1 MITIQVRL
9 FAALREAFGQPGM
22 SMTLPDDATA
32 GAAVARL
39 VADAPSPFDAANL
52 TLAINQQRVTAAAH
66 LHDGDVLALLP
77 PVSGGS
83 AGPRFEITA
92 AAISLDDLAQ
102 RVAAPTHGAITVF
115 AGVVRGESGAW
126 QTDYLEYE
134 AYVEMAVAS
143 FQQIA
148 AEVQEQWPAVTDV
161 TIVHRVGRLHVGE
174 TSVGI
179 AVAAAHRQGT
189 FDACRY
195 AIERIKAISP
205 IWKKEVGPDGTYW
218 VEGPGGG

>member
-1 MITIQVRL
+1 MIHVHVRL
-9 FAALREAFGQPGM
+9 FASLRETFGQTE
-22 SMTLPDDATA
+22 MTLELPEDATA
-32 GAAVARL
+32 AAALERL
-39 VADAPSPFDAANL
+39 LAAAPRPFDAANL
-52 TLAINQQRVTAAAH
+52 TLAINRRQATQATP
-66 LHDGDVLALLP
+66 LQDGDELALLP

-83 AGPRFEITA
+83 RAPHFEITA
-92 AAISLDDLAQ
+92 APISLDDLAQ

-134 AYVEMAVAS
+134 AYAELAVAS

-148 AEVQEQWPAVTDV
+148 HEIQAQWPAITN
-161 TIVHRVGRLHVGE
+161 IAIIHRIGRLYVGE

-179 AVAAAHRQGT
+179 AIAAAHRQDT

-205 IWKKEVGPDGTYW
+205 IWKKEVGPDGAYW

>member
-1 MITIQVRL
+1 MITIHVRF
-9 FAALREAFGQPGM
+9 FASLRETFGQ
-22 SMTLPDDATA
+22 SEMTLELPDDALTA
-32 GAAVARL
+32 AAMAQLVAR
-39 VADAPSPFDAANL
+39 APQPIDTANL
-52 TLAINQQRVTAAAH
+52 TLAINQRRVTTVTP

-83 AGPRFEITA
+83 AAPRFEITA
-92 AAISLDDLAQ
+92 AAISLDDVAE
-102 RVAAPTHGAITVF
+102 RVAAPTHGAVTLF
-115 AGVVRGESGAW
+115 AGVVRGESDAW

-134 AYVEMAVAS
+134 AYEEMALAS

-148 AEVQEQWPAVTDV
+148 DEIQAQWPAITDMA
-161 TIVHRVGRLHVGE
+161 IIHRIGRLYVGE
-174 TSVGI
+174 TSIAI

-205 IWKKEVGPDGTYW
+205 IWKKEVGADGAYW
-218 VEGPGGG
+218 VEGPQAN

>member
-1 MITIQVRL
+1 MIQIRVRL
-9 FAALREAFGQPGM
+9 FASLREAMGQA
-22 SMTLPDDATA
+22 SMTLDLPDDATVA
-32 GAAVARL
+32 AAVEQLRA
-39 VADAPSPFDAANL
+39 AAPRPLNTANL
-52 TLAINQQRVTAAAH
+52 TLAVNQRQATLATLLR
-66 LHDGDVLALLP
+66 DGDELALLP
-77 PVSGGS
+77 PVSGGNS
-83 AGPRFEITA
+83 APRFEITSA
-92 AAISLDDLAQ
+92 PISLDDLAQ

-134 AYVEMAVAS
+134 AYAEMALAS

-148 AEVQEQWPAVTDV
+148 DDIQTQWPAIADV
-161 TIVHRVGRLHVGE
+161 AIVHRVGRLEVGE

-179 AVAAAHRQGT
+179 AVAAAHRQDT

-195 AIERIKAISP
+195 AIERIKAIAP

>member
-1 MITIQVRL
+1 MIQIRVRL
-9 FAALREAFGQPGM
+9 FASLREAVGQA
-22 SMTLPDDATA
+22 SITLELPEGATA
-32 GAAVARL
+32 AAAVEELRA
-39 VADAPSPFDAANL
+39 AAPRPLNTANL
-52 TLAINQQRVTAAAH
+52 TLAVNQRQATLATLLR
-66 LHDGDVLALLP
+66 DGDELALLP
-77 PVSGGS
+77 PVSGGNS
-83 AGPRFEITA
+83 APRFEITSA
-92 AAISLDDLAQ
+92 PISLDDLAQ

-134 AYVEMAVAS
+134 AYAEMALAS

-148 AEVQEQWPAVTDV
+148 DDIQTQWPAIADV
-161 TIVHRVGRLHVGE
+161 AIVHRVGRLEVGE

-179 AVAAAHRQGT
+179 AVAAAHRQDT

-195 AIERIKAISP
+195 AIERIKAIAP

>member
-1 MITIQVRL
+1 MIQIRVRL
-9 FAALREAFGQPGM
+9 FASLREAVGQA
-22 SMTLPDDATA
+22 SMTLELPDGAHA
-32 GAAVARL
+32 AAAVERL
-39 VADAPSPFDAANL
+39 RAAAPRPLNTANL
-52 TLAINQQRVTAAAH
+52 TLAVNQRQATLETPLR
-66 LHDGDVLALLP
+66 DGDELALLP

-83 AGPRFEITA
+83 GAPRFEITA
-92 AAISLDDLAQ
+92 APISLDDLAQ
-102 RVAAPTHGAITVF
+102 RVAARTHGAITIF

-134 AYVEMAVAS
+134 AYAEMAAAS

-148 AEVQEQWPAVTDV
+148 HEIQAQWPAITDV
-161 TIVHRVGRLHVGE
+161 AIIHRIGRLNVGE

-179 AVAAAHRQGT
+179 AVAAAHRQDT

-218 VEGPGGG
+218 VEGPGDG

>member
-39 VADAPSPFDAANL
+39 AAGAPAPIDTANL
-52 TLAINQQRVTAAAH
+52 TLAINQQRVTAAAP

-83 AGPRFEITA
+83 RAPRFEITA
-92 AAISLDDLAQ
+92 APISLDDLAQ
-102 RVAAPTHGAITVF
+102 RVAAPAHGAITLF

-134 AYVEMAVAS
+134 AYAEMATAS

-148 AEVQEQWPAVTDV
+148 DEIRAQWPAITDV
-161 TIVHRVGRLHVGE
+161 VIIHRIGRLDVGE

-179 AVAAAHRQGT
+179 AVAAAHRQDT